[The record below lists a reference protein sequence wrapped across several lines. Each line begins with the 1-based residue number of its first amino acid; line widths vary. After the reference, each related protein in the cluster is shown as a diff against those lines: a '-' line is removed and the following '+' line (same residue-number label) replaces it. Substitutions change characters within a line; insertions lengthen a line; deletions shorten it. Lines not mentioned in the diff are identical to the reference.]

1 FTYAAAITYDRL
13 THYGIMRETNP
24 SVPKWSADRALCENG
39 TDVNSTPISQE
50 EMERIENAKK
60 KVASQIF

>member
-1 FTYAAAITYDRL
+1 
-13 THYGIMRETNP
+13 MRETNP